1 MIDNLDYPVQLIQPN
16 GARVCRP
23 EFDRLITDIGPDE
36 LLSLYRDLV
45 VSRRIDTEAVALQCQ
60 GEIGLWAPMLGQEA
74 AQVGSARALAPD
86 DFAFTSYREH
96 AVAYCRGVPP
106 NC

>member
-1 MIDNLDYPVQLIQPN
+1 MVDNLDYPVQLIQPN

-45 VSRRIDTEAVALQCQ
+45 VSRRIDTEAVALQRQ

-74 AQVGSARALAPD
+74 AQV
-86 DFAFTSYREH
+86 Y
-96 AVAYCRGVPP
+96 
-106 NC
+106 

>member
-45 VSRRIDTEAVALQCQ
+45 VSRRIDTEAVALQRQ
-60 GEIGLWAPMLGQEA
+60 GELGLWAPMLGQEA
-74 AQVGSARALAPD
+74 AQVGSASALAPTTTRSS
-86 DFAFTSYREH
+86 ATANTPSPT
-96 AVAYCRGVPP
+96 AGASTRG
-106 NC
+106 